1 MKKIIIT
8 TESGSDVPKHLAEK
22 YDIRI
27 IPMHVVM
34 DGKSYDDGVTD
45 PDVVFE
51 YFEKTGKVP
60 TTSCVNIQEYTD
72 FFNKIKEENPDC
84 FIFHFAYAS
93 RSSATYEA
101 CHIALNQG
109 DFKNIFLIDTK
120 SVSGGCTAYIMEAVK
135 HIDNYTGATET
146 DEDCIKL
153 GQELVKIAD
162 KIECN
167 FIPATLEYL
176 KAGGRVSNAK
186 ALIAG
191 ILKLH
196 PLIEINEEGV
206 LVASKKY
213 RGNMAKVCDKFLPE
227 FFEKFNLN
235 KDIIYLMYGKGL
247 DQSVLDRMKE
257 LAFEYGFKNVEYV
270 MTGCVISCHGGKGAI
285 GLAGVKN

>member
-1 MKKIIIT
+1 MY
-8 TESGSDVPKHLAEK
+8 SLL
-22 YDIRI
+22 
-27 IPMHVVM
+27 
-34 DGKSYDDGVTD
+34 
-45 PDVVFE
+45 
-51 YFEKTGKVP
+51 
-60 TTSCVNIQEYTD
+60 Q
-72 FFNKIKEENPDC
+72 
-84 FIFHFAYAS
+84 
-93 RSSATYEA
+93 
-101 CHIALNQG
+101 
-109 DFKNIFLIDTK
+109 
-120 SVSGGCTAYIMEAVK
+120 EAVK

-227 FFEKFNLN
+227 FFEKFDLN

>member
-1 MKKIIIT
+1 
-8 TESGSDVPKHLAEK
+8 
-22 YDIRI
+22 
-27 IPMHVVM
+27 MHVVM

-191 ILKLH
+191 YFKSFILLLRLMKKVFLWH
-196 PLIEINEEGV
+196 LRNTEETWQ
-206 LVASKKY
+206 KY
-213 RGNMAKVCDKFLPE
+213 AISSYLSSLRE
-227 FFEKFNLN
+227 FDLN

-270 MTGCVISCHGGKGAI
+270 MTGCVISCHGGKGRYWSCRRKELI
-285 GLAGVKN
+285 KEFIKEWMIN